1 MDPCGFSGAKPTD
14 PHRCNSCIRT
24 TRRRN
29 FLNEEKS
36 ARLEL
41 FAATEGGSSFWGSEI
56 TQQGAHQTLLR
67 IKDGFYRSSKAEK
80 TLAQLNPGGAAALL
94 ECIESAGGVFIT
106 PGDESWPQQLDDLAT
121 PPIGLVVKGKVDSL
135 KARSI
140 AIVGTRNPTPYGAR
154 IASDFAAGFVDR
166 EWSII
171 SGGAYGIDTHA
182 HKGALI
188 AEGITIAV
196 IASGIDINYPAG
208 NERLFT
214 EIAEL
219 GAIVSEVMPGT
230 PAFPSRFLTRNR
242 IIAALSMSTLVV
254 EAAFRSGSLRTARDA
269 AELMRPVMAIPGP
282 INSPTSE
289 GTHRLIGERAAEI
302 VTSVSDAVELISSLE
317 QLV

>member
-1 MDPCGFSGAKPTD
+1 VNP
-14 PHRCNSCIRT
+14 
-24 TRRRN
+24 
-29 FLNEEKS
+29 EKA

-41 FAATEGGSSFWGSEI
+41 FAAIEGGSTFWTSEI
-56 TQQGAHQTLLR
+56 ASQGVIQTLHS
-67 IKDGFYRSSKAEK
+67 IKDGFYRSSKGEK
-80 TLAQLNPGGAAALL
+80 TLSQIHPGGADELL
-94 ECIESAGGVFIT
+94 SLIDNAGGTFLT
-106 PGDESWPQQLDDLAT
+106 PEDLGWPTQLNDLAAM
-121 PPIGLVVKGKVDSL
+121 PIGLIVKGRVECLSQ
-135 KARSI
+135 RSI

-166 EWSII
+166 EWLIV

-188 AEGITIAV
+188 AEGVTIAV

-208 NERLFT
+208 NERLFS

-242 IIAALSMSTLVV
+242 IIAALSKSTLVV

-269 AELMRPVMAIPGP
+269 AELLRPVMAIPGP

-302 VTSVSDAVELISSLE
+302 VTSVADAIELISSLE
-317 QLV
+317 DSFR

>member
-1 MDPCGFSGAKPTD
+1 MKV
-14 PHRCNSCIRT
+14 
-24 TRRRN
+24 
-29 FLNEEKS
+29 EKA

-41 FAATEGGSSFWGSEI
+41 FAAIEGGCNFWTSEI
-56 TQQGAHQTLLR
+56 QTRGAIQTLQL
-67 IKDGFYRSSKAEK
+67 IKDNFYRSSKGEK
-80 TLAQLNPGGAAALL
+80 TLSQIDPGGPEVLLAMIERAGGYFLTPDDPEWPVQLN
-94 ECIESAGGVFIT
+94 
-106 PGDESWPQQLDDLAT
+106 DLASA
-121 PPIGLVVKGKVDSL
+121 PIGLIVKGKVESL
-135 KARSI
+135 SERSI

-166 EWSII
+166 EWLIV

-188 AEGITIAV
+188 AEGVTIAV

-208 NERLFT
+208 NERLFA

-242 IIAALSMSTLVV
+242 IIAALSVSTLVV

-302 VTSVSDAVELISSLE
+302 VTSVADAVELISSLE
-317 QLV
+317 DSFR

>member
-1 MDPCGFSGAKPTD
+1 VNP
-14 PHRCNSCIRT
+14 
-24 TRRRN
+24 
-29 FLNEEKS
+29 EKA

-41 FAATEGGSSFWGSEI
+41 FAAIEGGSTFWTSEI
-56 TQQGAHQTLLR
+56 ASQGVIQTLHS
-67 IKDGFYRSSKAEK
+67 IKEGFYRSSKGEK
-80 TLAQLNPGGAAALL
+80 TLSQLHPGGADELVTL
-94 ECIESAGGVFIT
+94 IDNAGGSFLT
-106 PGDESWPQQLDDLAT
+106 PEDLGWPTQLNDLAAM
-121 PPIGLVVKGKVDSL
+121 PIGLIVKGRVECLSQ
-135 KARSI
+135 RSI

-166 EWSII
+166 EWLIV

-188 AEGITIAV
+188 AEGVTIAV

-208 NERLFT
+208 NERLFS

-242 IIAALSMSTLVV
+242 IIAALSKSTLVV

-269 AELMRPVMAIPGP
+269 AELLRPVMAIPGP

-302 VTSVSDAVELISSLE
+302 VTSVADAIELISSLE
-317 QLV
+317 DSFR

>member
-1 MDPCGFSGAKPTD
+1 M
-14 PHRCNSCIRT
+14 
-24 TRRRN
+24 
-29 FLNEEKS
+29 NEEKS

-41 FAATEGGSSFWGSEI
+41 FAATEGGSFFWGSEI
-56 TQQGAHQTLLR
+56 AQQGAHQTLLR

-80 TLAQLNPGGAAALL
+80 TLSHLHPGGAAALL
-94 ECIESAGGVFIT
+94 ESIKSVGGVFIT
-106 PGDESWPQQLDDLAT
+106 RGDLDWPQQLDDLAT

-135 KARSI
+135 KTRSI

-166 EWSII
+166 EWSIV

-208 NERLFT
+208 NERLFS

-269 AELMRPVMAIPGP
+269 AELLRPVMAIPGP

-302 VTSVSDAVELISSLE
+302 VTSVSDAVELISSFE

>member
-1 MDPCGFSGAKPTD
+1 VNP
-14 PHRCNSCIRT
+14 
-24 TRRRN
+24 
-29 FLNEEKS
+29 EKS

-41 FAATEGGSSFWGSEI
+41 FAAIEGGSSFWSNEVA
-56 TQQGAHQTLLR
+56 TLGAVQTLEL
-67 IKDGFYRSSKAEK
+67 IKSGFYRSSKGEK
-80 TLAQLNPGGAAALL
+80 TLSQIHPGGAVAIL
-94 ECIESAGGVFIT
+94 EVIKDAGGSFLT
-106 PGDESWPQQLDDLAT
+106 PEDSEWPTQLNDLAA
-121 PPIGLVVKGKVDSL
+121 PPIGLVVKGKIESL
-135 KARSI
+135 TQRSI

-166 EWSII
+166 EWII
-171 SGGAYGIDTHA
+171 VSGGAYGIDTHA

-188 AEGITIAV
+188 AEGVTIAV

-208 NERLFT
+208 NERLFA

-242 IIAALSMSTLVV
+242 IIAALSVSTLVV

-302 VTSVSDAVELISSLE
+302 VTSVADAVELISSLDISFR
-317 QLV
+317 

>member
-1 MDPCGFSGAKPTD
+1 
-14 PHRCNSCIRT
+14 
-24 TRRRN
+24 
-29 FLNEEKS
+29 
-36 ARLEL
+36 
-41 FAATEGGSSFWGSEI
+41 
-56 TQQGAHQTLLR
+56 LLR

-80 TLAQLNPGGAAALL
+80 TLLQLHPGGAAALL
-94 ECIESAGGVFIT
+94 ESIENAGGVFIV
-106 PGDESWPQQLDDLAT
+106 PGDRDWPEQLDDLVT

-135 KARSI
+135 KTRSI

-166 EWSII
+166 EWSIA

-230 PAFPSRFLTRNR
+230 PAYPSRFLTRNR

-302 VTSVSDAVELISSLE
+302 VTSVNDAVELITSLE

>member
-1 MDPCGFSGAKPTD
+1 MES
-14 PHRCNSCIRT
+14 I
-24 TRRRN
+24 
-29 FLNEEKS
+29 EK
-36 ARLEL
+36 
-41 FAATEGGSSFWGSEI
+41 
-56 TQQGAHQTLLR
+56 
-67 IKDGFYRSSKAEK
+67 
-80 TLAQLNPGGAAALL
+80 
-94 ECIESAGGVFIT
+94 AGGIFIT
-106 PGDESWPQQLDDLAT
+106 PGDATWPEQLDDLAT
-121 PPIGLVVKGKVDSL
+121 SPIGLVVKGKVDSL
-135 KARSI
+135 KTRSI

-208 NERLFT
+208 NERLFA

-269 AELMRPVMAIPGP
+269 AELLRPVMAIPGP

-317 QLV
+317 SLV

>member
-1 MDPCGFSGAKPTD
+1 V
-14 PHRCNSCIRT
+14 NV
-24 TRRRN
+24 
-29 FLNEEKS
+29 EKA

-41 FAATEGGSSFWGSEI
+41 FAAIEGGSTFWTSEI
-56 TQQGAHQTLLR
+56 RTLGPIQTLQL
-67 IKDGFYRSSKAEK
+67 IKDGFYRSSKGEK
-80 TLAQLNPGGAAALL
+80 TLSQIHPGGAEVHSAV
-94 ECIESAGGVFIT
+94 IESAGGYFLT
-106 PGDESWPQQLDDLAT
+106 PDDRQWPPLLNDLAAA
-121 PPIGLVVKGKVDSL
+121 PIGLIVKGKVESL
-135 KARSI
+135 SERSI

-166 EWSII
+166 EWLIV
-171 SGGAYGIDTHA
+171 SGGAYGIDTQA

-188 AEGITIAV
+188 AEGVTIAV

-208 NERLFT
+208 NERLFA

-242 IIAALSMSTLVV
+242 IIAALSVSTLVV

-302 VTSVSDAVELISSLE
+302 VTSVADAVELITSLE
-317 QLV
+317 DSFR

>member
-1 MDPCGFSGAKPTD
+1 V
-14 PHRCNSCIRT
+14 
-24 TRRRN
+24 
-29 FLNEEKS
+29 NEEKS

-41 FAATEGGSSFWGSEI
+41 FAATEGGSSFWGSEVI
-56 TQQGAHQTLLR
+56 QQGAHQTLLR
-67 IKDGFYRSSKAEK
+67 VKDGFYRSSKEEK
-80 TLAQLNPGGAAALL
+80 TLSHLHPGGAAALL
-94 ECIESAGGVFIT
+94 ESIENAGGVFIV
-106 PGDESWPQQLDDLAT
+106 PGDLSWPQQLDDLVT

-135 KARSI
+135 KTRSI

-166 EWSII
+166 EWSIV

-230 PAFPSRFLTRNR
+230 PAYPSRFLTRNR

-302 VTSVSDAVELISSLE
+302 VTSVNDAVELITSLE